1 LRRLLV
7 IADSKMLPALTSGLR
22 EGGRFDVTAMPLS
35 DVAAVQTAADGADA
49 VALFYGAPGA
59 PLPAALQALAPRVRQ
74 RGGRLVAVLQREQAA
89 QRDECFRAGASD
101 LLFMPMPKD
110 QFVRRLEGSLG
121 LSWNCQEGSP
131 SPVAVATRNAASRV
145 DEAKVCPDGI
155 EAASELPLKAGDTV
169 RLSWGA
175 FQSWG
180 LVVRGSPSAQIRFAG
195 LVPDEE
201 VKIRDWLKSALP
213 AAGAAPGNRAVL
225 APSRRLATATPPAGS
240 PPVMAAQRMAPSA
253 QVAEE
258 PATEPAAANG
268 VPAVRSAPAAGP
280 PPGFADRHAARESR
294 PRVTP
299 LGSARVATNGI
310 QPVDGEE
317 SPLAAVL
324 EAEPAPE
331 PAPAPGTPWP
341 TPIAAADARA
351 AGMQVVAG
359 EPVDAAIPA
368 HVAASAKKIA
378 GMLSAGERVSLEGK
392 GPDSHFADAFAARI
406 ALDAAAAEALRLSA
420 SGQGVLVDA
429 AASASIT
436 RIADEAA
443 ARLQKEANA
452 AVAQGEV
459 ERLQLITAASAAL
472 SRDLLN
478 FKETADRLRGVGAAP
493 RLGAGALDPEVVLPG
508 QQPRPRPPPGAQAP
522 APPKPELRD
531 FHGIDDAPRRGKKLL
546 AGIAVTAFV
555 VVAANALYFGMPRVR
570 QVDPQE
576 AGTAVE
582 RVQTSGESAVVMVKP
597 EWAAQAVGP
606 LLTVLRERG
615 VKRALLVLKDGRMVG
630 TLDVAS
636 GKLVLN
642 RPAAPR

>member
-1 LRRLLV
+1 
-7 IADSKMLPALTSGLR
+7 M
-22 EGGRFDVTAMPLS
+22 TAMPLS
-35 DVAAVQTAADGADA
+35 DAGVQAAADGADA
-49 VALFYGAPGA
+49 VALFYGGPGA

-89 QRDECFRAGASD
+89 QRDDCFRAGASD

-169 RLSWGA
+169 RLSWGG

-195 LVPDEE
+195 LAPEEE
-201 VKIRDWLKSALP
+201 VKIRDWLKSAAP
-213 AAGAAPGNRAVL
+213 APGAAPGTRPTPAAPRAP
-225 APSRRLATATPPAGS
+225 AIATPPSGS
-240 PPVMAAQRMAPSA
+240 PPVMAAQRMPPPAR
-253 QVAEE
+253 VAEE
-258 PATEPAAANG
+258 PSSPSRGVNG
-268 VPAVRSAPAAGP
+268 SPAVRSAPAAGP

-294 PRVTP
+294 PRITP
-299 LGSARVATNGI
+299 VGSAPVAAKGI
-310 QPVDGEE
+310 DAVDGKE
-317 SPLAAVL
+317 SPLLAIL
-324 EAEPAPE
+324 ETEPAAEPAP
-331 PAPAPGTPWP
+331 PPGLPWP
-341 TPIAAADARA
+341 TPIAAADARS

-368 HVAASAKKIA
+368 HVAASARKIG
-378 GMLSAGERVSLEGK
+378 GMLSAGERASLESK
-392 GPDSHFADAFAARI
+392 GPDSHFADALAARI

-420 SGQGVLVDA
+420 AGQSVLVDA

-436 RIADEAA
+436 RIADDAG

-452 AVAQGEV
+452 AIARGEV
-459 ERLQLITAASAAL
+459 ENLQLITAASAAL

-478 FKETADRLRGVGAAP
+478 FKETADRLRGVGAGP

-508 QQPRPRPPPGAQAP
+508 QQPRPRPAAGAQAP

-531 FHGIDDAPRRGKKLL
+531 FHGLDDAPRRGKKVL
-546 AGIAVTAFV
+546 AGIAITA
-555 VVAANALYFGMPRVR
+555 
-570 QVDPQE
+570 
-576 AGTAVE
+576 
-582 RVQTSGESAVVMVKP
+582 
-597 EWAAQAVGP
+597 
-606 LLTVLRERG
+606 
-615 VKRALLVLKDGRMVG
+615 
-630 TLDVAS
+630 
-636 GKLVLN
+636 
-642 RPAAPR
+642 

>member
-1 LRRLLV
+1 MLL
-7 IADSKMLPALTSGLR
+7 ALTSGRL

-35 DVAAVQTAADGADA
+35 DAGVQAAADGADA
-49 VALFYGAPGA
+49 VALFYGAPDA

-89 QRDECFRAGASD
+89 QRDDCFRAGASD

-121 LSWNCQEGSP
+121 LAWNCQDGSP

-169 RLSWGA
+169 RLSWGG

-180 LVVRGSPSAQIRFAG
+180 LVVRGTPSAQIRFAG
-195 LVPDEE
+195 LAPEEE
-201 VKIRDWLKSALP
+201 VKIRDWLKSAPP
-213 AAGAAPGNRAVL
+213 AAGATPGTRPMAAAPRQP
-225 APSRRLATATPPAGS
+225 APATPPSG
-240 PPVMAAQRMAPSA
+240 PPAMAAQR
-253 QVAEE
+253 E
-258 PATEPAAANG
+258 PPPARVTEQPGPPHGVNG
-268 VPAVRSAPAAGP
+268 FPAVRSAPAAGP

-294 PRVTP
+294 PRITP
-299 LGSARVATNGI
+299 VGSAPVPAKGI
-310 QPVDGEE
+310 QAVDGKE
-317 SPLAAVL
+317 SPLLAML
-324 EAEPAPE
+324 ETEPAAEPAP
-331 PAPAPGTPWP
+331 PPGPPWP
-341 TPIAAADARA
+341 TPIAAADARS

-359 EPVDAAIPA
+359 EPVGAAIPA
-368 HVAASAKKIA
+368 HVAASARKIG
-378 GMLSAGERVSLEGK
+378 GMLSAGERTSLESK
-392 GPDSHFADAFAARI
+392 GPDSHFADALAARI

-420 SGQGVLVDA
+420 SGQGILVDA

-436 RIADEAA
+436 RIADDAG

-452 AVAQGEV
+452 AIARGEV
-459 ERLQLITAASAAL
+459 ESLQLITAASAAL

-508 QQPRPRPPPGAQAP
+508 QQPRPRPAPGAQAP

-531 FHGIDDAPRRGKKLL
+531 FHGIDEAPRRGKKLL
-546 AGIAVTAFV
+546 AGMAVTAFV
-555 VVAANALYFGMPRVR
+555 LVGANALYFGMPRV
-570 QVDPQE
+570 QQLDPEQ

-582 RVQTSGESAVVMVKP
+582 RVEASGESAVVTVKP
-597 EWAAQAVGP
+597 EWGAQALAP
-606 LLTVLRERG
+606 LLTVLHERG

-642 RPAAPR
+642 KPAAPR